1 MKRALRHKGYHLA
14 LPKFSAGQRV
24 EITRTGGF
32 AVPAGTYR
40 VVRALPRERGAQQY
54 RVKNDA
60 ETFDRVLD
68 EVRLE
73 AVSFD

>member
-1 MKRALRHKGYHLA
+1 M
-14 LPKFSAGQRV
+14 